1 MNTQSNTA
9 RTMKRHTALLSPLAA
24 LLLLAT
30 ATPAFCAGIQ
40 VKSGE
45 KIAFLGDSI
54 TASGWSNPAGYVR
67 LVMAGLAANGVQ
79 AEAIPAGVGG
89 NKSNQMLARLEQDVI
104 SKKPQWMAL
113 SCGVNDIIGRK
124 GGVPFDD
131 AEAAA
136 KTYIKYKED
145 EPSKGTFVR
154 NVTAMMKQVKAAG
167 IRPVLLTVT
176 VIQEDLNGGD
186 NQTLVHFNDFLRKL
200 GREEKIPVADVNALF
215 QDRLRAVN
223 TPNVK
228 VLTTD
233 GVHMKVE
240 GNRLMAIGVLRAFG
254 LNKKELGKAEAAW
267 APLIAQAKD
276 AEEKTAKAAAGAA
289 GK

>member
-1 MNTQSNTA
+1 
-9 RTMKRHTALLSPLAA
+9 
-24 LLLLAT
+24 
-30 ATPAFCAGIQ
+30 
-40 VKSGE
+40 
-45 KIAFLGDSI
+45 
-54 TASGWSNPAGYVR
+54 
-67 LVMAGLAANGVQ
+67 
-79 AEAIPAGVGG
+79 
-89 NKSNQMLARLEQDVI
+89 MLARLEQDVI